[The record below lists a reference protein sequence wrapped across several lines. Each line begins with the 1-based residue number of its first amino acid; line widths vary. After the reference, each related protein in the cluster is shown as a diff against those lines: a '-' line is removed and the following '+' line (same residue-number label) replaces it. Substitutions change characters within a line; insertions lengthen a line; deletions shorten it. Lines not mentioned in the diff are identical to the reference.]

1 MAIDHDQ
8 IFKRLIEAFFREF
21 LELFCPAEERLIDF
35 SRVEFLR
42 EEHFTDVERGLRRR
56 LDLVARVG
64 LKTGGEKFVLVHGEF
79 EASRK
84 ERAFPRRMFQ
94 YFCQLFL
101 RYDTEI
107 VPIAVFTDD
116 ARWNTPVPDH
126 FELSLAGKTFMRF
139 EYHLVKLKDLD
150 YRLFLKSNNPLAYG
164 LMAKMEYNRS
174 DRVRLKADFLRWI
187 LACPIDPARQ
197 SLLVEFVETYVALAE
212 HEQAEFQQFV
222 RNDPEY
228 TKVRQMITTYEEKG
242 MEKGIEKGMEKGI
255 EKGIEKGRKK
265 GKLEGRQ
272 EGKQEA
278 LILVLEKKFGKLSA
292 ARKRRVRQIE
302 STPEL
307 ESLLLASLDAASL
320 EDLPL

>member
-1 MAIDHDQ
+1 MGPNTEWVFRTLTMAIDHDQ

-64 LKTGGEKFVLVHGEF
+64 LKAGGEKFVLVHGEF

-84 ERAFPRRMFQ
+84 EPDFPRRMFQ

-116 ARWNTPVPDH
+116 ARWKTLVPDY
-126 FELSLAGKTFMRF
+126 FELSLAGKKFMRF
-139 EYHLVKLKDLD
+139 EYHLVKLKNLD
-150 YRLFLKSNNPLAYG
+150 YRQFLESNNPLAYG
-164 LMAKMEYNRS
+164 LMAKMEYNRK

-197 SLLVEFVETYVALAE
+197 SLLVEFVETYVALADD
-212 HEQAEFQQFV
+212 EQAEFQQFV

-228 TKVRQMITTYEEKG
+228 TQVQQMITTYEQKG
-242 MEKGIEKGMEKGI
+242 SR
-255 EKGIEKGRKK
+255 KGRR
-265 GKLEGRQ
+265 EGRSRK
-272 EGKQEA
+272 ERRRGSRKERR
-278 LILVLEKKFGKLSA
+278 KGNRKGSRKL
-292 ARKRRVRQIE
+292 
-302 STPEL
+302 
-307 ESLLLASLDAASL
+307 
-320 EDLPL
+320 

>member
-42 EEHFTDVERGLRRR
+42 EEHFTTSNGGSAD
-56 LDLVARVG
+56 AWTWWPVG
-64 LKTGGEKFVLVHGEF
+64 LKAGGEKFVLVHGEF

-84 ERAFPRRMFQ
+84 EPDFPRRMFQ

-116 ARWNTPVPDH
+116 ARLENAR
-126 FELSLAGKTFMRF
+126 AGLFRTEPGRQEFMRF
-139 EYHLVKLKDLD
+139 EYHLVKLKNLD
-150 YRLFLKSNNPLAYG
+150 YRQFLESNNPLAYG
-164 LMAKMEYNRS
+164 LMAKMEYNRK

-197 SLLVEFVETYVALAE
+197 SLLVEFVETYVALAD

-228 TKVRQMITTYEEKG
+228 TQVQQMITTYEQKG
-242 MEKGIEKGMEKGI
+242 S
-255 EKGIEKGRKK
+255 GRSE
-265 GKLEGRQ
+265 EGR
-272 EGKQEA
+272 EA
-278 LILVLEKKFGKLSA
+278 GREAGRSDSGVGEEVWQAWRCPETAGSSGHIDAGIGIVAVGGTRCRQPGRSA
-292 ARKRRVRQIE
+292 AVRTIE
-302 STPEL
+302 GSGHI
-307 ESLLLASLDAASL
+307 ASIFNH
-320 EDLPL
+320 E